1 MPEQPVLK
9 QDTVLVH
16 LTTDSR
22 LTAELVVKDVALV
35 RSEHAFKL
43 LSMVIA

>member
-22 LTAELVVKDVALV
+22 LTAELVKDVALV